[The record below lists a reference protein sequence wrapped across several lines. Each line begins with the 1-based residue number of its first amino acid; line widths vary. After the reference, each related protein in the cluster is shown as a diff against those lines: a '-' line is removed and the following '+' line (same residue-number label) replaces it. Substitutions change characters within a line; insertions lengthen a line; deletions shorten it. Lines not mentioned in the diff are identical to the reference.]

1 MAQNPFRLRASE
13 QATIED
19 QFLSLVGP
27 DVLDLLPRDQ
37 LWDRLLIIESAPGA
51 GKTTILRLFTPASL
65 RLVDRLKEQDAYRR
79 LAEQLTDIG
88 ALTDTGPAVV
98 GILVSCREQY
108 ATIQDLPIDEHVQSR
123 WFFGLLDA
131 RITLLT
137 LRSILA
143 LYGLSY
149 PRDAHRVEFRP
160 NDNATVVVEPINGAQ
175 LYEKASRAEINLT
188 DSLNSLMGVTDVS
201 TDLSSGLQLPSTLH
215 TSDIFVD
222 GARLTQRILLMFD
235 DVHEL
240 TLEQRQAL
248 RRDLERRELTIAR
261 WLAQRSEAVESTEQ
275 LAFART
281 EGRDY
286 SEIRIEEWARTA
298 RRGQRYLSLLDEIS
312 NRRILRAQVGVENL
326 ESCLMTTLSTD
337 RELERARQARTDAK
351 QQAIDGV
358 NGQQK
363 FDEWVQGT
371 IDADL
376 TTSDSLQAAIEW
388 RKLSITMGQ
397 RVAKSQLPLDIPLS
411 VSELQDR
418 DSASMRTAAE
428 LFIAKEHRLPFYY
441 GIKRIRQLSSWNI
454 EQFLRVAGDLFEQ
467 VLASVTLSRGS
478 VSQLTATQ
486 QDTLIRAVSR
496 HRLDVLPKEV
506 PYGGDVRRL
515 VTAIGEFCQ
524 LETYRPN
531 APYAP
536 GVTGVGISE
545 SDVTRLREAA
555 ESPKQIPLQRLSRV
569 LASAIAN
576 NVLEVRPNVNVKGG
590 VWTVFFLNRLYC
602 PEFELPLEYSGYK
615 ERVGIDQLALWT
627 ASGLESRTLRLHQ

>member
-1 MAQNPFRLRASE
+1 MAPNPFRLRASE

-27 DVLDLLPRDQ
+27 DVLGLLPKDQ

-51 GKTTILRLFTPASL
+51 GKTTILRLFTPTSL
-65 RLVDRLKEQDAYRR
+65 RLVERLKEQDAYR
-79 LAEQLTDIG
+79 LLSEQLTDLG
-88 ALTDTGPAVV
+88 ALTDAGPAVV
-98 GILVSCREQY
+98 GVLISCREQY
-108 ATIQDLPIDEHVQSR
+108 ATIQDLPIDGQVQGR

-143 LYGLSY
+143 LCGMSY
-149 PRDAHRVEFRP
+149 PRDAHRIEFRP
-160 NDNATVVVEPINGAQ
+160 NDNATVVVEPITGAQ
-175 LYEKASRAEINLT
+175 LYEKASKAETNLT
-188 DSLNSLMGVTDVS
+188 ESLNSLMGVTEVS
-201 TDLSSGLQLPSTLH
+201 TDLSSGLQLPRTLH

-222 GARLTQRILLMFD
+222 GSRLTQRILLMFD

-248 RRDLERRELTIAR
+248 RRDLERRELPIAR
-261 WLAQRSEAVESTEQ
+261 WFAQRSQAVESTEP

-286 SEIRIEEWARTA
+286 SEIRIEEWARTT
-298 RRGQRYLSLLDEIS
+298 RRGQRYFRLLDEIS
-312 NRRILRAQVGVENL
+312 SRRILRARVGVESL
-326 ESCLMTTLSTD
+326 ETCLMTTLSTD
-337 RELERARQARTDAK
+337 RELERVARARTDAK

-358 NGQQK
+358 EGQQK
-363 FDEWVQGT
+363 FDEWVEGT
-371 IDADL
+371 IDADS
-376 TTSDSLQAAIEW
+376 TASDSLQAAIEW
-388 RKLSITMGQ
+388 RKLSITMSQ
-397 RVAKSQLPLDIPLS
+397 RLAKSQLPLDIPLS
-411 VSELQDR
+411 VSELEHR
-418 DSASMRTAAE
+418 DSSSMRTAAE
-428 LFIAKEHRLPFYY
+428 LFLAKEHRLPFYY

-467 VLASVTLSRGS
+467 ILVSVTLSRGS

-496 HRLDVLPKEV
+496 HRLSVLPKEV
-506 PYGGDVRRL
+506 PYGRDVRKL

-524 LETYRPN
+524 VETHRPN

-545 SDVTRLREAA
+545 SEVARLQEAA
-555 ESPKQIPLQRLSRV
+555 ESPKQTPLQRLSRV

-590 VWTVFFLNRLYC
+590 IWTVFFLNRLYC
-602 PEFELPLEYSGYK
+602 PEFELPLEYGGYK
-615 ERVGIDQLALWT
+615 ERVGVDRLALWT
-627 ASGLESRTLRLHQ
+627 AYGPESQTPRLHQ